1 MNECV
6 KLVEQQDDVIMAI
19 IYSGEYVRLLQM
31 IDDGYIISGT
41 ALEILRC
48 LKSTVLLDIIAK
60 FENPEIVFGSSA
72 CAFVQAYLGESDY
85 QKIWATR
92 KATAEKTRVFRHNI
106 LVSRLNELYNQTGR
120 VLLEIWSYAKT
131 NDILDELAE
140 LAGIEEV
147 YRSVK
152 SFKSFD
158 LPESLFSDDFL
169 VKHED
174 CDALQARYH
183 TRKYTGRYIGV
194 DTDVMIAKIISCYP
208 HGAEL
213 LFKANDEDLDMEL
226 VKSRRFNVFM
236 QSDAK
241 DRYMRLFESVRR
253 YRKTLPCF
261 HRQPWYLPLEYY
273 VEWYKFNRNEADKW
287 IRKERGFIFWTA
299 VKFHAE

>member
-31 IDDGYIISGT
+31 LDDGYVISGT

-48 LKSTVLLDIIAK
+48 LKKTVLLDIIK
-60 FENPEIVFGSSA
+60 RFENPEIAFSSSA
-72 CAFVQAYLGESDY
+72 SAFVQAYCGNDNY
-85 QKIWATR
+85 QKILATR
-92 KATAEKTRVFRHNI
+92 KATAEKTRVFKHNV
-106 LVSRLNELYNQTGR
+106 LVSRLKDLYNQNGR
-120 VLLEIWSYAKT
+120 VSLEVWSYAKT
-131 NDILDELAE
+131 NGILDELAK

-147 YRSVK
+147 YRSV
-152 SFKSFD
+152 KSFD

-174 CDALQARYH
+174 CNALKARYH
-183 TRKYTGRYIGV
+183 TRKYTGRYTGV

-208 HGAEL
+208 NGAEL
-213 LFKANDEDLDMEL
+213 LFKANDAELDMEL
-226 VKSRRFNVFM
+226 VKSRRFDVFM

-261 HRQPWYLPLEYY
+261 HRQPWYLPLENY

>member
-31 IDDGYIISGT
+31 LDDGYVISGT

-48 LKSTVLLDIIAK
+48 LKKTVLLDIIK
-60 FENPEIVFGSSA
+60 RFENPEIAFSSSA
-72 CAFVQAYLGESDY
+72 SAFVQAYCGNDNY
-85 QKIWATR
+85 QKILATR
-92 KATAEKTRVFRHNI
+92 KATAEKTRVFKHNI
-106 LVSRLNELYNQTGR
+106 LVSRLNDLYNQSGR
-120 VLLEIWSYAKT
+120 VSLEIWSYAKT
-131 NDILDELAE
+131 NDILDELAK

-147 YRSVK
+147 YRSV
-152 SFKSFD
+152 KSFD

-174 CDALQARYH
+174 CNALKARYH
-183 TRKYTGRYIGV
+183 MRKYTGRYTGV

-208 HGAEL
+208 NGAEL
-213 LFKANDEDLDMEL
+213 LFKANDAELDMEL
-226 VKSRRFNVFM
+226 VKSRRFDVFM

-241 DRYMRLFESVRR
+241 YRYMRLFESVRR

>member
-31 IDDGYIISGT
+31 IDDGYVISGT

-48 LKSTVLLDIIAK
+48 LKKTVLLDIIK
-60 FENPEIVFGSSA
+60 RFENPEIVFGSSA

-92 KATAEKTRVFRHNI
+92 KATADKTRVFKHNI
-106 LVSRLNELYNQTGR
+106 LVSRLNDLYNQSGR
-120 VLLEIWSYAKT
+120 VSLEIWSYAKT
-131 NDILDELAE
+131 NDILDELAK

-147 YRSVK
+147 YRSV
-152 SFKSFD
+152 KSFD

-174 CDALQARYH
+174 CNALKARYH
-183 TRKYTGRYIGV
+183 MRKYTDRYTGV
-194 DTDVMIAKIISCYP
+194 DADVMIAKIISCYP
-208 HGAEL
+208 NGAEL
-213 LFKANDEDLDMEL
+213 LFKANDEELDMEL
-226 VKSRRFNVFM
+226 VKSRRFDVFM

-241 DRYMRLFESVRR
+241 DRYMRLFESVHR

-261 HRQPWYLPLEYY
+261 HRQPWYLPLENY

>member
-31 IDDGYIISGT
+31 LDDGYVISGT

-48 LKSTVLLDIIAK
+48 LKSTVLLDIIAR
-60 FENPEIVFGSSA
+60 FENPEIAFDPSA
-72 CAFVQAYLGESDY
+72 CAFVRAYRGESDY
-85 QKIWATR
+85 QKILATR
-92 KATAEKTRVFRHNI
+92 KATAEKTRVFKHNV
-106 LVSRLNELYNQTGR
+106 LVSRLNDLYNQSGR
-120 VLLEIWSYAKT
+120 VSLEIWSYAKT

-152 SFKSFD
+152 SFE

-174 CDALQARYH
+174 CNALKARYH
-183 TRKYTGRYIGV
+183 TRKYTGRYTGV

-208 HGAEL
+208 NGAEL
-213 LFKANDEDLDMEL
+213 LFKANDAELDMEL
-226 VKSRRFNVFM
+226 VKSRRFDVFM

-253 YRKTLPCF
+253 YRKTLPCC

-287 IRKERGFIFWTA
+287 IRKERGFIFRTV
-299 VKFHAE
+299 VKFNAE